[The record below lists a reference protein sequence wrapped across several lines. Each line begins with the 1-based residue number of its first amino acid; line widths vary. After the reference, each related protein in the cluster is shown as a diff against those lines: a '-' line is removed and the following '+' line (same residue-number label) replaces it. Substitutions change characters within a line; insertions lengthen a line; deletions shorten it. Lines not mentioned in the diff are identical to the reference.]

1 MQTSLNLDSLTV
13 DANGRVSFSGLGT
26 GIDLQGAVDGIMQA
40 KRIPIDRIEQR
51 ISDNQLKVAAFQD
64 LNTLT
69 LALKSAVA
77 QLRGAVSFDG
87 SSDIFEAKQ
96 AFATASRTDSQAP
109 SDAAALIGISIA
121 HAAQATSH
129 TIEVLQLA
137 TAHKVAS
144 DSIGGALTDAQG
156 LSGTFEI
163 NGRAVTVDAADDLLT
178 IRDRI
183 NAVNSGADASGV
195 SASIVSISAT
205 EHVLILTAAETG
217 TDAAISAA
225 DTSGNVLESLG
236 VLAGGSFKN
245 ELQAAQNAELEVDG
259 LASTIER
266 QSNTIDDIF
275 AGVTLSLFKAE
286 VGTTVKIDVERD
298 LNQVKQA
305 IVDVVEAYNALRTFI
320 NQQALTDVPED
331 AETGAGILA
340 GSSALSAIRA
350 RLSAAIGAAVD
361 GAAPPLSVLAEIGI
375 TFQGAGRTGDP
386 LSTNTLKIDETK
398 LDEALLN
405 QTDAVRGLFAFA
417 LSSSSPDA
425 VLVGFDGK
433 TSYSAAGYTLNV
445 AYAGGAIVSANIDG
459 PADGSDDGSVVV
471 NGKVLKVVAGG
482 AEGLQ
487 LLYTGTGA
495 ASGIRLDLSVGV
507 GAKLYGAADALV
519 DETSG
524 LIANEIDALEGQN
537 ELGQERIERLQERLD
552 RERERLLER
561 FVAME
566 TALTTMNRLLESLRQ
581 QIELGLQQRP
591 ALRRA
596 ARNQEFSRRRIR
608 PEPRLRRRSTRPA
621 RGSARRTMRSMQR
634 AMSAYGQAAATL
646 APARQ
651 IVLLYD
657 GAMQRIK
664 EARRALEQGRVNER
678 YIAVAKA
685 SAIVEA
691 LQACLD
697 HERGGEIARNLDRI
711 YTYIAFRLQRI
722 NLYGDLA
729 VCDELVLRLG
739 ELRASWA
746 QVAGLTPVEAGAPT
760 PAEPARAPS
769 PGTALTI

>member
-320 NQQALTDVPED
+320 NQQALTEVPED

-495 ASGIRLDLSVGV
+495 ASGIRPRP
-507 GAKLYGAADALV
+507 
-519 DETSG
+519 
-524 LIANEIDALEGQN
+524 
-537 ELGQERIERLQERLD
+537 LGRGR
-552 RERERLLER
+552 
-561 FVAME
+561 
-566 TALTTMNRLLESLRQ
+566 RQ
-581 QIELGLQQRP
+581 
-591 ALRRA
+591 ALRRRRCPGRRDERPDRQRDRRAGGAERARPGAHRAPAGA
-596 ARNQEFSRRRIR
+596 ARSR
-608 PEPRLRRRSTRPA
+608 
-621 RGSARRTMRSMQR
+621 
-634 AMSAYGQAAATL
+634 
-646 APARQ
+646 
-651 IVLLYD
+651 
-657 GAMQRIK
+657 
-664 EARRALEQGRVNER
+664 
-678 YIAVAKA
+678 
-685 SAIVEA
+685 
-691 LQACLD
+691 
-697 HERGGEIARNLDRI
+697 
-711 YTYIAFRLQRI
+711 
-722 NLYGDLA
+722 
-729 VCDELVLRLG
+729 
-739 ELRASWA
+739 
-746 QVAGLTPVEAGAPT
+746 
-760 PAEPARAPS
+760 ARAPAGALRRHGDRADHDEPAAREPAPADRLRPS
-769 PGTALTI
+769 TTTGAEACGAQPLKNSVAGGSAQSRGCGGGRPGPPEGVRDGRCDRCNAR